1 MQDNVLTLA
10 VDELNTDS
18 TTDHV
23 YTRFDGSFQNRAIY
37 IRDTHELDARDS
49 LTLYRTFQKVN
60 GNFKGTAKSSFKFT
74 WDRAVTGVDGLAE
87 LTAPIISE
95 VRYSVPV
102 GVSVA
107 DMMICRQ
114 RQIALLD
121 DDTIMDA
128 LMNQL
133 MV

>member
-1 MQDNVLTLA
+1 
-10 VDELNTDS
+10 
-18 TTDHV
+18 
-23 YTRFDGSFQNRAIY
+23 
-37 IRDTHELDARDS
+37 LDARDS

-60 GNFKGTAKSSFKFT
+60 GNFKGTAKSAFKFT
-74 WDRAVTGVDGLAE
+74 WDRSVTGVDGVAA

-95 VRYSVPV
+95 VSFSVPV
-102 GVSVA
+102 GVTEA
-107 DMMICRQ
+107 DMLICRQ

-121 DDTIMDA
+121 DDTIMTA